1 MLPTEYGKSKIYVH
15 LCLQTFPKLLLLLAP
30 KVTSTLY
37 PECIANLRIPVD
49 TFCRE
54 SRSCVNV
61 AKRNIM
67 TGLFE
72 L

>member
-1 MLPTEYGKSKIYVH
+1 VLPTEYGKSKIYVH
-15 LCLQTFPKLLLLLAP
+15 LCLQTFPKLLFLAP

-37 PECIANLRIPVD
+37 PECITNLRLPVD

-54 SRSCVNV
+54 SRSGVNV